1 MISICR
7 RRRRRRR
14 RDERRNCPRMYTCE
28 RPQRDITVVCLH
40 PRSELI
46 GHCPDTSHINFKTL
60 KKLNLTKQSRRR
72 HCVFDHCRMLLL
84 DVVFT
89 KFCRV
94 KMFLFW
100 KYKSCKKSKSS
111 WLFFCHMVSDFRKM
125 QFIYN
130 CLFTDRPGNKMVFF
144 FRCKWTWNWND
155 WWKNA
160 ESDTLLFEQ
169 SCETRASFS
178 CLSSTLLAPKK
189 CVCK

>member
-60 KKLNLTKQSRRR
+60 KKLNLTKQSLRR

-144 FRCKWTWNWND
+144 SVQVNMELEWLMKKCGVWHFAIWTIMWN
-155 WWKNA
+155 
-160 ESDTLLFEQ
+160 
-169 SCETRASFS
+169 S
-178 CLSSTLLAPKK
+178 CLIQLPFFNAASPKEM
-189 CVCK
+189 CM